1 MAHPPP
7 NNPPQKNVTANS
19 INSALNEK
27 SQINSQSPFPYQQT
41 QATQLY
47 QGPVPHPDI
56 LEKFDQI
63 VPGTAQRLFQLA
75 EDESIHRRRQEEQA
89 NLANINAQQ
98 KQLLIAEYQ
107 TKAVYRSDCLGQFAG
122 ILISLC
128 CIGGAIYL
136 SLNNH
141 EIVAGALAAI
151 PTASVIQAFFSKKN
165 PDKPK

>member
-1 MAHPPP
+1 MAHPSP
-7 NNPPQKNVTANS
+7 NKTPAANAVHP
-19 INSALNEK
+19 ALNEK
-27 SQINSQSPFPYQQT
+27 PQLNNPLSYQQT

-56 LEKFDQI
+56 LEKFDRL

-75 EDESIHRRRQEEQA
+75 EDESIHRRKQEEQA
-89 NLANINAQQ
+89 NQANISAQQ
-98 KQLLIAEYQ
+98 KQLSIAEYQ
-107 TKAVYRSDCLGQFAG
+107 SKAVFRSDCLGQLAG
-122 ILISLC
+122 GLISLI

-141 EIVAGALAAI
+141 EVVAAALAAI
-151 PTASVIQAFFSKKN
+151 PTASVIQAFFAKKN